1 MPAQDDL
8 ARSMAGAIRVPG
20 RLMRIPGA
28 TDGGPILVQHGFE
41 YLQAR
46 RDDQLLELGLRINED
61 IDQRQVPWRRGLP
74 IGDGEGLC
82 ETASSWRLLTGR
94 LAPRF
99 RHRSYSTTSEEPPLH
114 ISTATGTSPP
124 EADVCRPGAGERGHQ
139 GRPGPKTVTPSAK
152 RQVIEVLVDAHQ
164 LPIRRACHIVRL
176 SRAAYDR
183 PPVSRSRRDAPVIA
197 ALMAIVADHGRWGFW
212 KCGRPSA
219 AAGLFVEPQAGP
231 SRVLRATAQSAT
243 THETSH
249 PPSRAAPAGGSARVE
264 PDVGARLHGSRAL
277 RPAPLSGPDDHRR
290 GQARRFDHRRGT
302 VDPGPA
308 RVTRVLE
315 EIITR
320 HGRPAAFRLDN
331 GPELTAQA
339 FVEWCDERRIAL
351 HYSQPGKPDQ
361 NAFIERFN
369 RSSRTEVLD
378 AYLFDSLAA
387 VRALTRYLQPG
398 AAHDSLG
405 RVPPLTFLPRPNR
418 PVQSPFAVS
427 T

>member
-1 MPAQDDL
+1 M
-8 ARSMAGAIRVPG
+8 
-20 RLMRIPGA
+20 
-28 TDGGPILVQHGFE
+28 
-41 YLQAR
+41 
-46 RDDQLLELGLRINED
+46 
-61 IDQRQVPWRRGLP
+61 
-74 IGDGEGLC
+74 
-82 ETASSWRLLTGR
+82 
-94 LAPRF
+94 
-99 RHRSYSTTSEEPPLH
+99 
-114 ISTATGTSPP
+114 
-124 EADVCRPGAGERGHQ
+124 
-139 GRPGPKTVTPSAK
+139 
-152 RQVIEVLVDAHQ
+152 DAHQ

-212 KCGRPSA
+212 KCDDRLRLQGYSWNPKRVDRVYCARRLNLPRRTKRRIPHRVRRPLVAPPVLNQTWALDFMA
-219 AAGLFVEPQAGP
+219 AALYDRRRFRALTIIDEGKREGL
-231 SRVLRATAQSAT
+231 TI
-243 THETSH
+243 
-249 PPSRAAPAGGSARVE
+249 
-264 PDVGARLHGSRAL
+264 DVGRSIPAR
-277 RPAPLSGPDDHRR
+277 
-290 GQARRFDHRRGT
+290 
-302 VDPGPA
+302 

-315 EIITR
+315 ELITR